1 LPILSILHL
10 GSGSSIVNR
19 RGQLIDV
26 LSRLHLTLYRRL
38 APYEKH

>member
-10 GSGSSIVNR
+10 GPGASIVNR

-26 LSRLHLTLYRRL
+26 LSRLHLTLYRVV
-38 APYEKH
+38 PYEKH